1 MENNGAE
8 IVELTYYCTIKV
20 NIHFLPLEALSQLV
34 KGSVGVGVGFNPTL
48 INEEVSYLM
57 WP

>member
-34 KGSVGVGVGFNPTL
+34 KGSVEVGVGFNSTL
-48 INEEVSYLM
+48 INEGKK
-57 WP
+57 

>member
-34 KGSVGVGVGFNPTL
+34 KGLVGVGVGFNSTL
-48 INEEVSYLM
+48 ISEGKKLVI
-57 WP
+57 